1 MKNLEKSVHEKTLH
15 KRRGLILIAAYILIE
30 VALFAGS
37 QIGHIRCLHILATLL
52 TPLAFFYINATCF
65 GGIPVWSG
73 KRWAVV
79 ATGVVVLALG
89 LGLLM

>member
-1 MKNLEKSVHEKTLH
+1 MKNLEKSVHEKPLH

-52 TPLAFFYINATCF
+52 TPLAFFYALAVFPC
-65 GGIPVWSG
+65 GAESDG
-73 KRWAVV
+73 RWWQQ
-79 ATGVVVLALG
+79 ALSCWHWDWAC
-89 LGLLM
+89 